1 MTAGRTPRANA
12 AVSPAGYAGHAAR
25 GLALSAVL
33 LYALNLRAP
42 ITALA
47 PVIGEVSADLSLSP
61 ASAGLL
67 TGVPVLC
74 FAIGT
79 PLASVLL
86 ARAGTA
92 AMVTA
97 SLGTV
102 LLGTVLRSVGGFGT
116 ALAGTVLIG
125 LAITVGNVAVP
136 VLIGRDFPHQVPRV
150 TGLYTAALNVGSV
163 LTTLLTAPLA
173 AVVGWRW
180 ALAVWGLM
188 AVGATIVWL
197 RAYGVRDPG
206 EPPVV
211 GAAAERDE
219 HPDPLSARQRVHVL
233 RRPVTWL
240 LAVAFS
246 GQAFGYYAISAWLPS
261 ILQDRLGLATS
272 SAGAAAA
279 IFQLFGVLGGV
290 GVPLA
295 LGRRV
300 PVRVVSLTIAAGWV
314 VLPLGLLL
322 APAAWPVWCALAG
335 TSQGGNFAVI
345 FTVVAQSAGSQAAA
359 RRMSATVQTVGYA
372 CAALGPSVMGAV
384 HSATGTWVAP
394 LLVVLTGLVV
404 MAGCSQL
411 ALLHARRDT
420 APVA

>member
-1 MTAGRTPRANA
+1 MTSGRPVSP
-12 AVSPAGYAGHAAR
+12 VSPAGYAGDAAR

-47 PVIGEVSADLSLSP
+47 PVVGDVSADLALSP
-61 ASAGLL
+61 AGAGLL
-67 TGVPVLC
+67 TGIPVLC

-97 SLGTV
+97 SLTTV
-102 LLGTVLRSVGGFGT
+102 LLGTVLRSVGGFSTALVGT
-116 ALAGTVLIG
+116 ALIG

-180 ALAVWGLM
+180 ALAVWGVM
-188 AVGATIVWL
+188 AVGATAVWL

-206 EPPVV
+206 ETPVV
-211 GAAAERDE
+211 GAAAELRG
-219 HPDPLSARQRVHVL
+219 PDGQPTAPAAVHVL

-240 LAVAFS
+240 LAIAFS
-246 GQAFGYYAISAWLPS
+246 GQAFGYYAISAWLPV
-261 ILQDRLGLATS
+261 ILHDRLGLEQA

-279 IFQLFGVLGGV
+279 LFQLFGVLGGV

-295 LGRRV
+295 LGRHV
-300 PVRVVSLTIAAGWV
+300 PVRVVSSAIALGWV

-322 APAAWPVWCALAG
+322 APQAWPVWCALAG

-359 RRMSATVQTVGYA
+359 RRMSATVQTVGYG

-384 HSATGTWVAP
+384 HSATDTWTAP
-394 LLVVLTGLVV
+394 LLVVLGGLVV
-404 MAGCSQL
+404 MAACSQL
-411 ALLHARRDT
+411 ALVHARRDT
-420 APVA
+420 VG